1 MKIAKDKC
9 RVDLISL
16 RLCWN
21 GCGREFARLTIA
33 LKIIIMKWLGM
44 KNKLEFLIFNL
55 LFACFLFVEAMA
67 DSNVVVSSW
76 QEKSYLNSEGKSAEI
91 LIKAAIKN
99 LPKNYVM
106 TSFGID
112 FGSEN
117 KISVK
122 NVTCDGA
129 QVKFDFVN
137 GALKV
142 EFAKQKINGDEF
154 ALYISYN
161 EKYKDI
167 HKYLRQEA
175 ILVPPFAAGADA
187 KVVIEFPWYLE
198 SATLNYNVKKVG
210 NSFVYQSKV
219 PVSGVM
225 ELIKLTPS
233 QSAWSVLA
241 KTKVRSNAALKDVT
255 IEIANYF
262 NHPRQK
268 VENRSLL
275 ASVVP
280 AKTTKENNRYLL
292 KFDSE
297 KREILIENRANI
309 FTGKSYG
316 KVVGFNP
323 GEYLR
328 YNQED
333 RELLENIL
341 YKIRQS
347 PKYAA
352 FPLYAKIGNFVYDF
366 IKYDRS
372 YVGKRPSVRQILN
385 NPIGV
390 CTEYSRLFNELA
402 RVAGIP
408 SMVLSG
414 VACGEYNS
422 CEGHVW
428 NMIYYNNQWL
438 EVDPTWNL
446 MSGIVSSSHVYFS
459 NEDQSSVGTQYPG
472 DGREVRLEL
481 DATISPL
488 N

>member
-1 MKIAKDKC
+1 MEFFEMKKKLKLVIF
-9 RVDLISL
+9 SL
-16 RLCWN
+16 
-21 GCGREFARLTIA
+21 
-33 LKIIIMKWLGM
+33 
-44 KNKLEFLIFNL
+44 L
-55 LFACFLFVEAMA
+55 LASLVFIEAMA
-67 DSNVVVSSW
+67 NGNVAVSSW
-76 QEKSYLNSEGKSAEI
+76 QEKSYLNSEGKSAEV
-91 LIKAAIKN
+91 LIKARIQN

-112 FGSEN
+112 FGSDN
-117 KISVK
+117 KISIK
-122 NVTCDGA
+122 NVTCDGV
-129 QVKFDFVN
+129 QIKFEFVN
-137 GALKV
+137 NALKV
-142 EFAKQKINGDEF
+142 DFAKQKVNGEEF

-161 EKYKDI
+161 EKYKTI

-175 ILVPPFAAGADA
+175 ILIPPFAAGADA
-187 KVVIEFPWYLE
+187 KVAIEFPWYLE
-198 SATLNYNVKKVG
+198 SATLNYNIKKVG
-210 NSFVYQSKV
+210 NSFVYQNKV
-219 PVSGVM
+219 PPEGVTEM
-225 ELIKLTPS
+225 IKLTPS
-233 QSAWSVLA
+233 QSAWRALA
-241 KTKVRSNAALKDVT
+241 KTSVKSNAPLKDVT
-255 IEIANYF
+255 IEIPNYF

-268 VENRSLL
+268 IENRGLL

-297 KREILIENRANI
+297 RKDILIENRANI
-309 FTGKSYG
+309 FTGKGYG
-316 KVVGFNP
+316 KVVNFNP
-323 GEYLR
+323 SEYLK

-372 YVGKRPSVRQILN
+372 LVGKRFNVRQILSGRT
-385 NPIGV
+385 GV
-390 CTEYSRLFNELA
+390 CTEYSHLFNELA

-408 SMVLSG
+408 SMILSG

-428 NMIYYNNQWL
+428 NLIYYNNQWL

-446 MSGIVSSSHVYFS
+446 MSGVVSSSHVYFS

-481 DATISPL
+481 DMELKPL
-488 N
+488 